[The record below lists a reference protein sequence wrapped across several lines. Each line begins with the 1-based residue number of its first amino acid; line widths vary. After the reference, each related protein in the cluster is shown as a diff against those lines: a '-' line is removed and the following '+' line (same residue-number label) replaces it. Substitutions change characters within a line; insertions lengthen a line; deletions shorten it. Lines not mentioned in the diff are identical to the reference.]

1 MSSADSADSDLRL
14 APRPCRLA
22 RTCPCHGRC
31 SLALAVTMLRSLSH
45 PRSPNHFPAASQSL
59 VGSTSPVCDVSNIFF
74 SALARRPIRRQHG
87 QYAWGKLT
95 PLPSML
101 RNLNSTTTPSHSWA
115 FPKPASAFVF
125 EAKQTESLISRDDT
139 IVIQATRNVEGARV
153 RHSTHFLLSCTQA
166 PLRVFLPRKDA
177 HIIHAEYIPTIY
189 TLVPA
194 EGARRFVQIRNPS
207 ESPPP
212 SWGVDACRLH

>member
-1 MSSADSADSDLRL
+1 M
-14 APRPCRLA
+14 
-22 RTCPCHGRC
+22 T
-31 SLALAVTMLRSLSH
+31 
-45 PRSPNHFPAASQSL
+45 
-59 VGSTSPVCDVSNIFF
+59 TSPVCDVSNIFF

-125 EAKQTESLISRDDT
+125 QAKQTESLISRDDT
-139 IVIQATRNVEGARV
+139 VVIQVTRNVEGAGV

-166 PLRVFLPRKDA
+166 PLRAFLPRKDA
-177 HIIHAEYIPTIY
+177 HIIHAEYIPPCIY
-189 TLVPA
+189 PCSC
-194 EGARRFVQIRNPS
+194 RRSTPFCSIRNPS
-207 ESPPP
+207 EGPPP